1 MARHTVTRCDTVHL
15 NTSNEASTTSFLER
29 YYESMIRFAKSS
41 LALMPAV
48 AVVVALGACSSSSS
62 APAETL
68 PVDIGL
74 EVHAVSGLKF
84 DKTTYEAVAGDI
96 TVGYINEDSI
106 RHTLVVV
113 QDETIVSG
121 FELKVNQNGDID
133 SGSVTLAAGNYVLF
147 CTVPGPQNMKA
158 DLTVK

>member
-1 MARHTVTRCDTVHL
+1 
-15 NTSNEASTTSFLER
+15 
-29 YYESMIRFAKSS
+29 MIRFAKSS
-41 LALMPAV
+41 FALLSLAAIGLILP
-48 AVVVALGACSSSSS
+48 ACSSSSS

-74 EVHAVSGLKF
+74 EVHAVPGLKF
-84 DKTTYEAVAGDI
+84 DKTSYEVGAGDI

-113 QDETIVSG
+113 QGDTKVSG
-121 FELKVNQNGDID
+121 FELKVNKKGDID
-133 SGSVTLAAGNYVLF
+133 TGSVTLAARNYILF
-147 CTVPGPQNMKA
+147 CTVPGHQNMKA